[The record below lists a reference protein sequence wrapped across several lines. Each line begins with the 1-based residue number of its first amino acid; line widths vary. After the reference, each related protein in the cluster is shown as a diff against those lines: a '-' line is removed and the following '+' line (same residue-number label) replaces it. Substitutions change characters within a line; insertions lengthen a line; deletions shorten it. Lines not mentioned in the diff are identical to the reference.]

1 MAEAAAPVVTAA
13 PVGRPSDARL
23 LWGQFR
29 HQNLLLRRTPISAFF
44 SLVFPLFFLVMLLAL
59 LGNETVDSRN
69 GIRLAQLITPG
80 VVVFGIL
87 SSTYTNLAITVPITR
102 DEGILKR
109 ILATPLPRWIYV
121 AGRIGSATWFAIV
134 GTVIMVT
141 VAVLFFDVQLVAR
154 LVPAMLVT
162 LVVGAVCMCAL
173 GLAVGSLA
181 PSGDSA
187 PALANATFLPVAFV
201 SGLFFPVDDAPQWVQ
216 TLGDIFPVK
225 HFAEALQAGFDANT
239 KGPGF
244 QWADLAVIVLWG
256 LLGAIVAVRRFSW
269 EPKAPR
275 SPGSRGGGR
284 RRAREVAI
292 EPNVD

>member
-1 MAEAAAPVVTAA
+1 M
-13 PVGRPSDARL
+13 SDPRL
-23 LWGQFR
+23 LWDQFR
-29 HQNLLLRRTPISAFF
+29 HQNLLMRRTPISAFF
-44 SLVFPLFFLVMLLAL
+44 SLGFPLLFLVLLLAL

-109 ILATPLPRWIYV
+109 ILATPLPRWIYI
-121 AGRIGSATWFAIV
+121 AGRILSATWFAVV
-134 GTVIMVT
+134 GTVVMVA
-141 VAVLFFDVQLVAR
+141 VAVLAFDVRLVAR
-154 LVPAMLVT
+154 LVPALVVT
-162 LVVGAVCMCAL
+162 LLIGAVCMCAL
-173 GLAVGSLA
+173 GIAVGSLA

-216 TLGDIFPVK
+216 VIGDIFPVK
-225 HFAEALQAGFDANT
+225 HFNEAMQAGFDQAT
-239 KGPGF
+239 PGAGF
-244 QWADLAVIVLWG
+244 QWANLAVIVLWG
-256 LLGAIVAVRRFSW
+256 ALGAIGSLRWFSW

-275 SPGSRGGGR
+275 GPSPRSRSGR
-284 RRAREVAI
+284 PGRGRTEVAVDA
-292 EPNVD
+292 NVD